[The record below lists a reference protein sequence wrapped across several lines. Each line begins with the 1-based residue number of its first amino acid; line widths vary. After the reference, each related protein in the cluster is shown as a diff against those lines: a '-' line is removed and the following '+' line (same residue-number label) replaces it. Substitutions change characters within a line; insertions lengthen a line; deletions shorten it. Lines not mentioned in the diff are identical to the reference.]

1 MKDLYKDLEKAEK
14 DKKVS
19 ESKNKIEEEKLQGFQ
34 NQEDMKRYDYDL
46 WYRTFGPDAP
56 DFDAREAEKLLK
68 KEKDSVERAIKDE
81 MYDYTPKPK
90 KDKGGLQKLY

>member
-68 KEKDSVERAIKDE
+68 REKDSVERAIKDE

-90 KDKGGLQKLY
+90 KGKGGLQKLY